1 MPLLEIKNLTVSFDT
16 SVGLFKAVVG
26 VILIFGANWVA
37 RRFNQTGI
45 F

>member
-1 MPLLEIKNLTVSFDT
+1 MALLEIKNLTVAFDT

-26 VILIFGANWVA
+26 VVLIFGANWIA
-37 RRFNQTGI
+37 KRFNQAGI